1 MKCKLKVHIDSDG
14 IYSSLAYT
22 NLANGESYIL
32 NDFTALN
39 TDKLLSILE
48 EGSNSFWI
56 AYFRDLGRKF
66 GWQILDNLDAN
77 IISMKPLV
85 SEYVGISEY
94 EIAAEERISAMLIDF
109 PREYVKKIDLKSH
122 EGIIRKVTMKL
133 GYREMLYLDVNKH
146 SIKIVRIDGESLENA
161 GQYELRSDLD
171 DTVLQIKD
179 GVISRVS
186 YVTNNIDINL
196 WANEIYSDNEN
207 IVDESVYDAYNAY
220 FLKSLMQFSR
230 KKDAFAKNSQAVI
243 ITGSA
248 TRLLDIKFLSKLIID
263 GLGFNKDFDLFVD
276 PNKNIINWG
285 YNYFFGSNAK
295 DIIIRSKDIIPPAK
309 KVLIPSVF
317 DRKDIRKVFAKYQFD
332 QDYSYVYTP
341 EINIIDIPDYLSKN
355 YVFNIKATDRGK
367 FQSEKIIFD
376 PLKTVFDSIVVDCR
390 NKPVVYGATSKDN
403 RKRLKLWGLLK

>member
-56 AYFRDLGRKF
+56 AYFRDLGKKF

-122 EGIIRKVTMKL
+122 EEIIRKVTMKL

-146 SIKIVRIDGESLENA
+146 SIKIVRIDGENLENA

-230 KKDAFAKNSQAVI
+230 KKDSFAKNSQAVI

-263 GLGFNKDFDLFVD
+263 GLGFNKDFDLFID
-276 PNKNIINWG
+276 PKKKHNKLG
-285 YNYFFGSNAK
+285 
-295 DIIIRSKDIIPPAK
+295 
-309 KVLIPSVF
+309 V
-317 DRKDIRKVFAKYQFD
+317 
-332 QDYSYVYTP
+332 
-341 EINIIDIPDYLSKN
+341 
-355 YVFNIKATDRGK
+355 
-367 FQSEKIIFD
+367 
-376 PLKTVFDSIVVDCR
+376 
-390 NKPVVYGATSKDN
+390 
-403 RKRLKLWGLLK
+403 